1 MKPED
6 THHSFPSH
14 PHSPH
19 TRSGVN
25 VPGRENAA
33 NLIRGQLEAL
43 YTSHP
48 NTTTQSDT
56 QPAPAAKKAAEPQ
69 AKSTQN
75 VIQPAQ
81 SGASA
86 KLAVSAEEWQQY
98 HSAWQDYYQKYYH
111 RYYTGYVNKLVQ
123 NHNAQLAQHA
133 HAPKEEL
140 EAPEEKKQE
149 LTKMRKK
156 VLESA
161 HATATKARGSR
172 HFIPVAA
179 AICVV
184 LVFSFLQYNRVL
196 MSNVQAY
203 ISPGAIDPQ
212 NIVVDPSTDIAVGPE
227 PKLIIPKINVDV
239 PVVYGIG
246 ADDKS
251 QLAAMEHGVAHW
263 PGGDWAKSVP
273 GQAGN
278 TVIAGHSSND
288 LFEAG
293 DYKFIFS
300 QLERLEKGDTIYA
313 NYEGKRYTYTV
324 TKKDI
329 ILPVGQWQDIIK
341 PTDKPMLVLVTCW
354 PLGTAQKRMLVS
366 AEQVSPDPAAVA
378 PAPAQTDNV
387 PTSTGMTGNSPTF
400 LEWLGKLFS

>member
-6 THHSFPSH
+6 THHSSSSH
-14 PHSPH
+14 PHS
-19 TRSGVN
+19 RGGVN

-33 NLIRGQLEAL
+33 NLIRGQLDAL
-43 YTSHP
+43 YSSHP
-48 NTTTQSDT
+48 HTSTKAEEP
-56 QPAPAAKKAAEPQ
+56 QPAPVTQKAEPQ
-69 AKSTQN
+69 PKAQQHHQVPQTQ
-75 VIQPAQ
+75 AG
-81 SGASA
+81 SSA
-86 KLAVSAEEWQQY
+86 KLAVSAAEWQQY

-111 RYYTGYVNKLVQ
+111 HYYTGYVNKLIQ
-123 NHNAQLAQHA
+123 DHNAQLAKHTST
-133 HAPKEEL
+133 PKEEPV
-140 EAPEEKKQE
+140 EDEKKQE
-149 LTKMRKK
+149 LTKMREQVIK
-156 VLESA
+156 SA
-161 HATATKARGSR
+161 RSTAKKARGSR

-179 AICVV
+179 ALCVV

-212 NIVVDPSTDIAVGPE
+212 NIVVDPNTDVAVGPE
-227 PKLIIPKINVDV
+227 PKLIIPKINVNV
-239 PVVYGIG
+239 PVVYGVG

-263 PGGDWAKSVP
+263 PGGEWAKSVP

-293 DYKFIFS
+293 DYKFIFA

-313 NYEGKRYTYTV
+313 NYEGKRYTYVV
-324 TKKDI
+324 TRKDI
-329 ILPVGQWQDIIK
+329 ILPVGQWQDIIR

-378 PAPAQTDNV
+378 PAPAQEENV
-387 PTSTGMTGNSPTF
+387 PTTEGMTGNSPTF